1 MYNNTIITKINNGNG
16 YFIINAKNFK
26 KIFINETDDFLQ
38 YFVNQL
44 NYIINAVKKPIILIL
59 DVFNFYRNQITMPF
73 IMKFVNYF
81 KQPIIRDL
89 YLNSFQKVLI
99 INYNQGFRNLFNII
113 KLFMDK
119 ELKEKIEFRNK
130 IKRKDWSNEEKKYNQ
145 ELITTTT

>member
-1 MYNNTIITKINNGNG
+1 
-16 YFIINAKNFK
+16 
-26 KIFINETDDFLQ
+26 
-38 YFVNQL
+38 
-44 NYIINAVKKPIILIL
+44 
-59 DVFNFYRNQITMPF
+59 MPF

-89 YLNSFQKVLI
+89 YLNNFQKVLI